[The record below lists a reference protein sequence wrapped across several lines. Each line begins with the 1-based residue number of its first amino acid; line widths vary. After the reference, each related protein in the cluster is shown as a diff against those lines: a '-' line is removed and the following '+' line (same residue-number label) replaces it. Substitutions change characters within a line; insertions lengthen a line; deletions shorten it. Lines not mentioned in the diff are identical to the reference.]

1 MEVMMSGPFVMLT
14 IVTAAVVAL
23 GAATWLI
30 VGLCRAADVGD
41 VDEGRAFG
49 GEFEE

>member
-1 MEVMMSGPFVMLT
+1 MTIFMMLSV
-14 IVTAAVVAL
+14 VAVAVVVLAGAL
-23 GAATWLI
+23 WLI

-49 GEFEE
+49 GDFEE

>member
-1 MEVMMSGPFVMLT
+1 MTIFMMLT
-14 IVTAAVVAL
+14 VVGAAVIAL
-23 GAATWLI
+23 AGALWLI

>member
-1 MEVMMSGPFVMLT
+1 MSGLMMLT
-14 IVTAAVVAL
+14 VVAL

-49 GEFEE
+49 GEFKE

>member
-1 MEVMMSGPFVMLT
+1 MSGPFVMLT

-49 GEFEE
+49 GDFKE

>member
-1 MEVMMSGPFVMLT
+1 MTIFMMLT
-14 IVTAAVVAL
+14 VVAAAVIAL
-23 GAATWLI
+23 AGALWLI

-49 GEFEE
+49 GDFKE

>member
-1 MEVMMSGPFVMLT
+1 MTIFMMLT
-14 IVTAAVVAL
+14 VVAAAVIAL
-23 GAATWLI
+23 AGALWLI